1 MEAEEEEDET
11 LETGGAEVRAGDEE
25 SAYEELRRR
34 RERST
39 ELARRVEHAPPVIV
53 SLETEPALP
62 SARHAAFHKK
72 VDQPKPPAVQL
83 KAPTPPPAMLR
94 LDFNDRSELQR
105 AILLQEVLGKPKA
118 LE

>member
-11 LETGGAEVRAGDEE
+11 LETAAPETRAGDEE
-25 SAYEELRRR
+25 SAYEELRKK

-39 ELARRVEHAPPVIV
+39 ELARRVEHPPPVIV

-62 SARHAAFHKK
+62 SARHTAFHKK

-83 KAPTPPPAMLR
+83 KAPTAAPAMLG
-94 LDFNDRSELQR
+94 LDLSDRPALQR
-105 AILLQEVLGKPKA
+105 AILLQEILGKPKA